1 MTILDDPKI
10 KAEIDRHNREIAEME
25 RAMKNTDCLT
35 FQQAINAIEQRF
47 DEIDSQETA
56 LDAIATLEGL
66 KTMINWLEPDE
77 PTKQKIAEMAA
88 A

>member
-1 MTILDDPKI
+1 MNILNDPKI
-10 KAEIDRHNREIAEME
+10 QAEIERHNREIA
-25 RAMKNTDCLT
+25 AMDRHLKNTDCLT
-35 FQQAINAIEQRF
+35 FQQAINAIEERF
-47 DEIDSQETA
+47 DDIQSQETA

-66 KTMINWLEPDE
+66 KSMINWLEPDE